1 MIKIFRCWETT
12 CGDLKTFFST
22 FILAHIQIFIVQL
35 NKVVLTLKAPFIL
48 FIRTIKIKKTRSSR
62 EEPTKFQIERQNS
75 FENEL
80 KPVKINSDEET
91 TGRQKK
97 KKKTWASWKKQGA
110 EKEKKKSWKRKSG
123 WNWTL
128 ETVKKRV
135 KWVSKDRAKNVKNVK
150 NSSKIIL

>member
-1 MIKIFRCWETT
+1 M
-12 CGDLKTFFST
+12 
-22 FILAHIQIFIVQL
+22 
-35 NKVVLTLKAPFIL
+35 VLTLKAPFIL

-97 KKKTWASWKKQGA
+97 KKKT
-110 EKEKKKSWKRKSG
+110 
-123 WNWTL
+123 
-128 ETVKKRV
+128 
-135 KWVSKDRAKNVKNVK
+135 
-150 NSSKIIL
+150 